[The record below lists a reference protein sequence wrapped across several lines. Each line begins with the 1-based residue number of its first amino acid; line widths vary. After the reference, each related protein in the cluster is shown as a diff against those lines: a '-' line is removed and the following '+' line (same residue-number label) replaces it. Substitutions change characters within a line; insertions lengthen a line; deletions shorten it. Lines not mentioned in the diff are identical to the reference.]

1 MFDKNENIVHGIN
14 LISGIYLQQ
23 NTCKNAYKSQLK
35 SIIKGGRKMI
45 LQLNELRDKLAG
57 CWTGKNVGG
66 VLGAPFEC
74 KRMIPNV
81 DFYVQDLTQ
90 GPPANDDLDLQIVWL
105 AAVERYGRNVN
116 ASILGEYWL
125 SFVIPNWVEYGTG
138 KTNLRAG
145 LVPPLSGDVDNTY
158 KNSNGCWI
166 RSELWAC
173 LAPGHPEIATR
184 YAFEDAIVDHADE
197 GMYAEIFTSA
207 IQSAAFVENDRE
219 KLVEI
224 GLSYLPENCITAQTI
239 RKAVD
244 CYHSGV
250 DFIEARKLIHNAAP
264 GTFGIQGI
272 AISEIPTEN
281 NEGMEL
287 GAAGF
292 DAPENVAFVVL
303 GLLYGE
309 GDFGKSLI
317 LANNCG
323 EDTDCTCATLGA
335 LLGIINGAS
344 KLPKKWTDPLN
355 DKIVTMC
362 INKTGGGIWVPETA
376 TQLAERILRDIPGFL
391 GQDLCDVF
399 AEGGMKIEC
408 CEKEAL
414 FCKKIDDYLPYI
426 NLSGRMYETP
436 LNELCA
442 QPYVAR
448 YQFTAFQV
456 LIDYEGSAFFKKGE
470 NRKFKV
476 KVINSNAMRE
486 QQWVKIKLYLP
497 DGVTA
502 VGVSEVEMPLN
513 NLYLSCAEK
522 EFELNTESFM
532 SGRLELIVDV
542 SLNGRHSSGPVKM
555 VLLGQ

>member
-1 MFDKNENIVHGIN
+1 MSDSIWRSIDTAEKSDYGKMECMEMTDVAIVGGGLCGILCAWFLKDAGVDCILLDKNRI
-14 LISGIYLQQ
+14 
-23 NTCKNAYKSQLK
+23 
-35 SIIKGGRKMI
+35 
-45 LQLNELRDKLAG
+45 AG
-57 CWTGKNVGG
+57 
-66 VLGAPFEC
+66 
-74 KRMIPNV
+74 
-81 DFYVQDLTQ
+81 
-90 GPPANDDLDLQIVWL
+90 
-105 AAVERYGRNVN
+105 
-116 ASILGEYWL
+116 
-125 SFVIPNWVEYGTG
+125 GTG
-138 KTNLRAG
+138 KDAMAQVTSQHG
-145 LVPPLSGDVDNTY
+145 LIYSKLVERDGAEKARMYFQAN
-158 KNSNGCWI
+158 
-166 RSELWAC
+166 EL
-173 LAPGHPEIATR
+173 
-184 YAFEDAIVDHADE
+184 
-197 GMYAEIFTSA
+197 A
-207 IQSAAFVENDRE
+207 IQKYRELSEQINCDFEETSSYVYSKNDRE

-224 GLSYLPENCITAQTI
+224 GLSYLPENCMTAQAI

-250 DFIEARKLIHNAAP
+250 DFIEARKMIHNAAP

-272 AISEIPTEN
+272 AISEIPTDN

-335 LLGIINGAS
+335 LLGIMNGAS
-344 KLPKKWTDPLN
+344 NLPKKWTDPLN

-362 INKTGGGIWVPETA
+362 INKTGGGIWVPERA

-456 LIDYEGSAFFKKGE
+456 WIDYEGSAFFKKGE

-476 KVINSNAMRE
+476 KVINSNTMRE

-502 VGVSEVEMPLN
+502 VGASEVEMPLN

-542 SLNGRHSSGPVKM
+542 SLNGRHSSGPVKI

>member
-1 MFDKNENIVHGIN
+1 
-14 LISGIYLQQ
+14 
-23 NTCKNAYKSQLK
+23 
-35 SIIKGGRKMI
+35 MI

-207 IQSAAFVENDRE
+207 IQSAAFVESDRE

-224 GLSYLPENCITAQTI
+224 GLSYIPENCITAQTI

-250 DFIEARKLIHNAAP
+250 DFSEARKQIHNTAP

-335 LLGIINGAS
+335 LLGIMNGAS
-344 KLPKKWTDPLN
+344 KLPKRWTDPLN

-391 GQDLCDVF
+391 GQDL
-399 AEGGMKIEC
+399 
-408 CEKEAL
+408 
-414 FCKKIDDYLPYI
+414 
-426 NLSGRMYETP
+426 
-436 LNELCA
+436 
-442 QPYVAR
+442 
-448 YQFTAFQV
+448 
-456 LIDYEGSAFFKKGE
+456 
-470 NRKFKV
+470 
-476 KVINSNAMRE
+476 
-486 QQWVKIKLYLP
+486 
-497 DGVTA
+497 
-502 VGVSEVEMPLN
+502 
-513 NLYLSCAEK
+513 
-522 EFELNTESFM
+522 
-532 SGRLELIVDV
+532 
-542 SLNGRHSSGPVKM
+542 
-555 VLLGQ
+555 

>member
-1 MFDKNENIVHGIN
+1 
-14 LISGIYLQQ
+14 
-23 NTCKNAYKSQLK
+23 
-35 SIIKGGRKMI
+35 MI

-224 GLSYLPENCITAQTI
+224 GLSYLPENCMTAQAI

-272 AISEIPTEN
+272 AISEIPTDN

-335 LLGIINGAS
+335 LLGIMNGAS
-344 KLPKKWTDPLN
+344 NLPKKWTDPLN

-391 GQDLCDVF
+391 GQDLCDAF

-476 KVINSNAMRE
+476 KVINSNTMRE

-502 VGVSEVEMPLN
+502 VGASEVEIPLN

-542 SLNGRHSSGPVKM
+542 SLNGRHSSGSVKM

>member
-1 MFDKNENIVHGIN
+1 
-14 LISGIYLQQ
+14 
-23 NTCKNAYKSQLK
+23 
-35 SIIKGGRKMI
+35 MI
-45 LQLNELRDKLAG
+45 LQLNEFRDKLAG
-57 CWTGKNVGG
+57 CWAGKNAGG
-66 VLGAPFEC
+66 VFGAPFEC

-173 LAPGHPEIATR
+173 LAPGHPEIAAR
-184 YAFEDAIVDHADE
+184 YAYEDAIVDHADE
-197 GMYAEIFTSA
+197 GMYAEIFTAA
-207 IQSAAFVENDRE
+207 IQSAAFVEKDRE
-219 KLVEI
+219 TLIKI
-224 GLSYLPENCITAQTI
+224 GLSYLPETCMTTKTI
-239 RKAVD
+239 QKAVE
-244 CYHSGV
+244 CYHSGI
-250 DFIEARKLIHNAAP
+250 DSNEARKIIHNTAP
-264 GTFGIQGI
+264 GTFGIQGTKV
-272 AISEIPTEN
+272 SEIPTKN
-281 NEGMEL
+281 NEGMEI
-287 GAAGF
+287 GISGF

-303 GLLYGE
+303 GLLYGD
-309 GDFGKSLI
+309 GDFEKSLI

-335 LLGIINGAS
+335 LLGILNGAS
-344 KLPKKWTDPLN
+344 GLPKKWMDPLN

-362 INKTGGGIWVPETA
+362 INKTNGGIWVPETT
-376 TQLAERILRDIPGFL
+376 TQLAERILRVVPSFL
-391 GQDLCDVF
+391 GQDLCDAF

-408 CEKEAL
+408 FEKEAL
-414 FCKKIDDYLPYI
+414 FCSKVVDYLPYI
-426 NLSGRMYETP
+426 NLNGKVEETP

-442 QPYVAR
+442 QPYVAK
-448 YQFTAFQV
+448 YEFTSFSV
-456 LIDYEGSAFFKKGE
+456 RIDYEGSAFFKKGE

-476 KVINSNAMRE
+476 KVINSNTMRE

-497 DGVTA
+497 EGVFA
-502 VGVSEVEMPLN
+502 VGASEVEMPLN

-522 EFELNTESFM
+522 EFELNTDTFSL
-532 SGRLELIVDV
+532 GRMELIIDV
-542 SLNGRHSSGPVKM
+542 SLKGRHSSGPVKM

>member
-1 MFDKNENIVHGIN
+1 

-145 LVPPLSGDVDNTY
+145 LIPPLSGDVDNTY

-239 RKAVD
+239 RKAVE

-250 DFIEARKLIHNAAP
+250 DFIEARKLIHNTAP

-281 NEGMEL
+281 NEGMKL

-335 LLGIINGAS
+335 LLGIMNGAS

-426 NLSGRMYETP
+426 NLNGRMYEIP

-476 KVINSNAMRE
+476 KVINSNTMRE

>member
-1 MFDKNENIVHGIN
+1 
-14 LISGIYLQQ
+14 
-23 NTCKNAYKSQLK
+23 
-35 SIIKGGRKMI
+35 MI
-45 LQLNELRDKLAG
+45 LHLNEFRDKLAG
-57 CWTGKNVGG
+57 CWAGKNAGG
-66 VLGAPFEC
+66 VFGAPFEC
-74 KRMIPNV
+74 KRMVPNV
-81 DFYVQDLTQ
+81 EFYTQDLTQ

-184 YAFEDAIVDHADE
+184 YAFEDAIVDHAQE
-197 GMYAEIFTSA
+197 GMYAEIFTTA
-207 IQSAAFVENDRE
+207 MQSAAFVEKDRE
-219 KLVEI
+219 MLVDI
-224 GLSYLPENCITAQTI
+224 GLSYLPESCMTAQAI
-239 RKAVD
+239 RKAVE

-250 DFIEARKLIHNAAP
+250 DSIEARKIIHNIAP
-264 GTFGIQGI
+264 GTFGIQGTK
-272 AISEIPTEN
+272 ISEIPEEN
-281 NEGMEL
+281 NEGMEI
-287 GAAGF
+287 GASGF

-309 GDFGKSLI
+309 GDFSKSLI

-335 LLGIINGAS
+335 LLGILNGAS
-344 KLPKKWTDPLN
+344 GLPKKWTDPLN

-362 INKTGGGIWVPETA
+362 INKTNGGIWVPETA
-376 TQLAERILRDIPGFL
+376 TQLAERILRVVPGFL
-391 GQDLCDVF
+391 GQDLCDAF

-408 CEKEAL
+408 FEKEAL
-414 FCKKIDDYLPYI
+414 FCSKMKDYLPYI
-426 NLSGRMYETP
+426 NLNGKVEEIP
-436 LNELCA
+436 LSELCA

-448 YQFTAFQV
+448 YQFTAFSV
-456 LIDYEGSAFFKKGE
+456 MIDYEGSAFFKKGE

-476 KVINSNAMRE
+476 KVINSNTMRE

-497 DGVTA
+497 EGVMA
-502 VGVSEVEMPLN
+502 VGASEVEMPLN

-522 EFELNTESFM
+522 EFELNTDAFSA
-532 SGRLELIVDV
+532 GRMELIVDV
-542 SLNGRHSSGPVKM
+542 SLKGRHSSGPVKM
-555 VLLGQ
+555 VLLGE

>member
-1 MFDKNENIVHGIN
+1 M
-14 LISGIYLQQ
+14 ISEIYLQQ
-23 NTCKNAYKSQLK
+23 NTCKNADKSQLK
-35 SIIKGGRKMI
+35 SIIEGGRKMI

-250 DFIEARKLIHNAAP
+250 DFIEARKLIHNTAP

-335 LLGIINGAS
+335 LLGIMNGAS

-476 KVINSNAMRE
+476 KVINSNTMRE

-542 SLNGRHSSGPVKM
+542 SLNGRHSNGPVKM